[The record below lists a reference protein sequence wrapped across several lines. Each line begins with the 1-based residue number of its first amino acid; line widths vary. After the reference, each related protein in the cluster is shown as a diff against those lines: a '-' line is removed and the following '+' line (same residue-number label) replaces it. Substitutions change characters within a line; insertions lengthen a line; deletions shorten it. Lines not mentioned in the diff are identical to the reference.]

1 MSHPQS
7 YEILLVPAFT
17 DAKGTADQGAGS
29 KASGAGDSG
38 TGDAAAGHQDTGNA
52 KDKKEARDTQEAQD
66 ANDTAAEDQET
77 EDVVA
82 ENSGSHAVGSPRP
95 GAAIRSAVVTATGE
109 TGESGYP
116 RYAGEG
122 MVADIDPATHTV
134 QALLIDGSELDY
146 GALGPRLGARHGRL
160 KPPDSRHKGPQ
171 GPAVTGRALTPARAG
186 AYFCSFCWSS
196 TDLRTSSMS
205 SFLA

>member
-1 MSHPQS
+1 MTMSHPQS

-17 DAKGTADQGAGS
+17 DVKGPADKGAGT
-29 KASGAGDSG
+29 KASGAGDSRT
-38 TGDAAAGHQDTGNA
+38 TGDAAAEDQDTGDTRDA
-52 KDKKEARDTQEAQD
+52 KDATVTKDTTVTNEATD
-66 ANDTAAEDQET
+66 AHDTAPEDQDT
-77 EDVVA
+77 EDVAA
-82 ENSGSHAVGSPRP
+82 ENSGSHAVGSLRP

-146 GALGPRLGARHGRL
+146 GLSVRVAER
-160 KPPDSRHKGPQ
+160 D
-171 GPAVTGRALTPARAG
+171 
-186 AYFCSFCWSS
+186 
-196 TDLRTSSMS
+196 TDG
-205 SFLA
+205 

>member
-1 MSHPQS
+1 MRGGRPLPSVMTMSHPQS

-17 DAKGTADQGAGS
+17 DVKGTADKGAGT
-29 KASGAGDSG
+29 KASIAGDSG
-38 TGDAAAGHQDTGNA
+38 TGDAAAEDQDTGDTRDA
-52 KDKKEARDTQEAQD
+52 KDKKQATDTREAAD
-66 ANDTAAEDQET
+66 AHDAAAEDREP
-77 EDVVA
+77 EVVA
-82 ENSGSHAVGSPRP
+82 AEYSGSHAAGSPRP

-146 GALGPRLGARHGRL
+146 GLSVRVSER
-160 KPPDSRHKGPQ
+160 D
-171 GPAVTGRALTPARAG
+171 
-186 AYFCSFCWSS
+186 
-196 TDLRTSSMS
+196 TDG
-205 SFLA
+205 

>member
-17 DAKGTADQGAGS
+17 DVKGTADKGAGT
-29 KASGAGDSG
+29 KASGAGHSG
-38 TGDAAAGHQDTGNA
+38 TGDAAAEDQDTGDTEDTRDA
-52 KDKKEARDTQEAQD
+52 KDEKEAQGTQEAAAGNGTAADDQD
-66 ANDTAAEDQET
+66 AGDTVDAKDT
-77 EDVVA
+77 EDVAA
-82 ENSGSHAVGSPRP
+82 ENSGSHAAGSPRP

-146 GALGPRLGARHGRL
+146 GLSVRVSER
-160 KPPDSRHKGPQ
+160 D
-171 GPAVTGRALTPARAG
+171 
-186 AYFCSFCWSS
+186 
-196 TDLRTSSMS
+196 TDG
-205 SFLA
+205 